1 MKTNILLA
9 ALTFLLII
17 PNFLDWDINKMEIFN
32 HTERYYPSLQS
43 INTVSSLLQ
52 FIDMEAED
60 RGIKKNDPG
69 YLLFV
74 SYTISC
80 KFYHGFSH
88 WNLSQNW
95 IASIGQKITG
105 IGLACKV
112 QPDAIMKDDYAG
124 CSQQVMVMMDI
135 FRLKNINYRKVGFPH
150 HYTLLAEANGK
161 WYYLDPDMEPEM
173 NLSQREF
180 SAWKGVAGNLKPYY
194 AKKTPK
200 AEIDFHLGSEK
211 QLADLGP
218 VNEIPAKNLRLFQN
232 ATALL
237 SKILFFFPLLLLYY
251 RTRYITKKAK
261 PATSIPGFR
270 FILTSS

>member
-9 ALTFLLII
+9 VLTILLII
-17 PNFLDWDINKMEIFN
+17 PNFLDWDINNKETFN

-43 INTVSSLLQ
+43 INTINSLSR
-52 FIDMEAED
+52 FIDAEAGA
-60 RGIKKNDPG
+60 RGIKQTDAG

-74 SYTISC
+74 SYTVSC

-95 IASIGQKITG
+95 IASISQKITG

-112 QPDAIMKDDYAG
+112 QPEAIMKNDFAG
-124 CSQQVMVMMDI
+124 CSQQVMVMMEI
-135 FRLKNINYRKVGFPH
+135 LRLKGINYRKVGFPH

-161 WYYLDPDMEPEM
+161 WYFLDPDMEPEM

-180 SAWKGVAGNLKPYY
+180 SAWKGIAGNLKPYY
-194 AKKTPK
+194 AKKASKT
-200 AEIDFHLGSEK
+200 AIDFHLGSEK
-211 QLADLGP
+211 QLAELGP
-218 VNEIPAKNLRLFQN
+218 VNEIPAKNLRIFQN
-232 ATALL
+232 TTALL

-251 RTRYITKKAK
+251 RTRFINARENSVI
-261 PATSIPGFR
+261 SIPGFR
-270 FILTSS
+270 FIPI